1 MRLLRDV
8 HRNERGAGTVLEM
21 IFVVGVLL
29 LPTVMGL
36 AQIPRWIDAR
46 STAELA
52 AQEAARQAV
61 LAPDLA
67 TGMAAG
73 EAMARQIVINHGWP
87 SDALMSISF
96 AGDLV
101 SGQEIEATVTME
113 FPALVF
119 PVGSFGGGSVTRS
132 HSERVEDYREF

>member
-1 MRLLRDV
+1 MHRD
-8 HRNERGAGTVLEM
+8 ERGAGTVLEM

-67 TGMAAG
+67 TGRAAG
-73 EAMARQIVINHGWP
+73 EAIARQIVTNHGWP

-96 AGDLV
+96 VGDLV
-101 SGQEIEATVTME
+101 AGEEIEATVTME

>member
-1 MRLLRDV
+1 MRLWPNRGD
-8 HRNERGAGTVLEM
+8 ERGVGTVLEM
-21 IFVVGVLL
+21 IFVVGILL

-36 AQIPRWIDAR
+36 AQVPRWIDAR

-61 LAPDLA
+61 LAPDAA
-67 TGMAAG
+67 TGAAAG
-73 EAMARQIVINHGWP
+73 EALARQIVANHGWP
-87 SDALMSISF
+87 ADALVSITF

-101 SGQEIEATVTME
+101 AGQELEATVTMQ
-113 FPALVF
+113 FPAIVF
-119 PVGSFGGGSVTRS
+119 PVGSFGGGTVTRS

>member
-1 MRLLRDV
+1 MSLVRDV
-8 HRNERGAGTVLEM
+8 DRDERGAGTVLEM

-73 EAMARQIVINHGWP
+73 ESMARQIVANHGWP
-87 SDALMSISF
+87 SDALMGISF

-101 SGQEIEATVTME
+101 AGEEIEATVTME

>member
-1 MRLLRDV
+1 MMRRLHRD
-8 HRNERGAGTVLEM
+8 ERGAGTVLEM
-21 IFVVGVLL
+21 IFVVDILL

-67 TGMAAG
+67 SGVAGG
-73 EAMARQIVINHGWP
+73 EAMARQIVANHGWP
-87 SDALMSISF
+87 PEALISISWS
-96 AGDLV
+96 GDLLA
-101 SGQEIEATVTME
+101 GAEIEATVTME
-113 FPALVF
+113 FPAIVF

>member
-1 MRLLRDV
+1 MVRDD
-8 HRNERGAGTVLEM
+8 ERGAATVLEM
-21 IFVVGVLL
+21 IFVIGILL

-61 LAPDLA
+61 LAPDAA
-67 TGMAAG
+67 TGAASG
-73 EAMARQIVINHGWP
+73 EAMARQIVANHGWP
-87 SDALMSISF
+87 PEALVSISF
-96 AGDLV
+96 SGGLV
-101 SGQEIEATVTME
+101 AGQEVEATVTMQ
-113 FPALVF
+113 FPAIVF